1 MSSVLLH
8 ALTSPTTVYGTVHPG
23 ELTARSLRAAVRWG
37 NHSEQ
42 AFAHFSRSDLSAVAP
57 ARSVRT
63 RRNLAQM
70 QRRWRLHVNGAGD
83 APSESG
89 AKRFSG
95 GREAFEIRHIP
106 VCLIG
111 AGRTSGLPKFTLAM
125 WISWRRENLGGRRS
139 SLTNSSQP

>member
-1 MSSVLLH
+1 MSSVLPH
-8 ALTSPTTVYGTVHPG
+8 AHILPITAHGTVHLG

-37 NHSEQ
+37 NHFEQ

-57 ARSVRT
+57 AQSVRM
-63 RRNLAQM
+63 RRNLAQL
-70 QRRWRLHVNGAGD
+70 QRRWRLHLNGAGD

-89 AKRFSG
+89 AQRFSG
-95 GREAFEIRHIP
+95 GREAFEIRHIT

-111 AGRTSGLPKFTLAM
+111 AGRTSGLPKFALAM